1 MIQAINFKFTPLLQ
15 FQKNTNSPMAVADE
29 VDEEEEAEE
38 EEVVFVPVLG
48 SNTALCC
55 NSPPLCIVSAAE
67 ATDTV
72 AGIVAVG

>member
-1 MIQAINFKFTPLLQ
+1 
-15 FQKNTNSPMAVADE
+15 MAVADE
-29 VDEEEEAEE
+29 VDEEEEEGEE

-67 ATDTV
+67 GMDIV
-72 AGIVAVG
+72 AGVVAVG